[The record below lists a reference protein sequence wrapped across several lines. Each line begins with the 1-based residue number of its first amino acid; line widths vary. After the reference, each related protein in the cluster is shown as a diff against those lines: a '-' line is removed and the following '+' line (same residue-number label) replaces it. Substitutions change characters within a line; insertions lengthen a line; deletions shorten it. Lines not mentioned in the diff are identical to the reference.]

1 MTMKGRPGG
10 VWSVVAREC
19 RRATSR
25 PLYGLLAIVFP
36 LATFGVL
43 ASLFSAGKPVELPVA
58 VCDRDHSA
66 LSRKLVRMMD
76 ATQAIRVA
84 HRVND
89 PLQGR
94 TLIES
99 NEAYALI
106 LIPEKMERDVYA
118 GKSPKIVGYYNNQYL
133 LPAGLVARDMQTVV
147 AAVSA
152 GINVKTRQKKGEPLQ
167 AAMERVSPVAVD
179 HHTLF
184 NPTANNAY
192 YLVPLVLPNMLQIF
206 VLLTTVFVLGIELR
220 EGTGR
225 ELLERAGGS
234 IVAAVAGK
242 LLPYT
247 ILFFLMA
254 NVANAFVFLYF
265 GIPVQGSVRLITAA
279 YFVYI
284 LAYQSLAILLL
295 GIFPNFRMALSL
307 AGIYC
312 SPALAFTGATFPVVA
327 MPLFGRIWSS
337 ILPMTYFFQVFI
349 DQAFR
354 GAPVRI
360 SLYPAAVLCLFALL
374 GPALMLWRLKQVYS
388 DERYWGRT

>member
-1 MTMKGRPGG
+1 MHGRPGG
-10 VWSVVAREC
+10 VWSVVAREY
-19 RRATSR
+19 RRALSR
-25 PLYGLLAIVFP
+25 PLYVLLTIVFP
-36 LATFGVL
+36 LATFGML
-43 ASLFSAGKPVELPVA
+43 ASLFSAGKPVELPIA

-66 LSRKLVRMMD
+66 LSRKLVRLMD
-76 ATQAIRVA
+76 ATQAMRVA
-84 HRVND
+84 HRVGD
-89 PLQGR
+89 LQQGR
-94 TLIES
+94 ALIES

-106 LIPEKMERDVYA
+106 LIPENMERNVYA

-147 AAVSA
+147 ATVSA
-152 GINVKTRQKKGEPLQ
+152 GINIKTRQKKGESLQ
-167 AAMERVSPVAVD
+167 AAMEHVSPVTVD

-225 ELLERAGGS
+225 ELIEHAGGS

-265 GIPVQGSVRLITAA
+265 GIPIQGSIRMITAV

-295 GIFPNFRMALSL
+295 GLFPNFRMALSL

-327 MPLFGRIWSS
+327 MPFFGKIWSS
-337 ILPMTYFFQVFI
+337 LLPMTYFFQVFI

-354 GAPVRI
+354 GASIQV
-360 SLYPAAVLCLFALL
+360 SLFPATILCLFAIL
-374 GPALMLWRLKQVYS
+374 GPGLMLWRLKQVYTE
-388 DERYWGRT
+388 ERYWGRT